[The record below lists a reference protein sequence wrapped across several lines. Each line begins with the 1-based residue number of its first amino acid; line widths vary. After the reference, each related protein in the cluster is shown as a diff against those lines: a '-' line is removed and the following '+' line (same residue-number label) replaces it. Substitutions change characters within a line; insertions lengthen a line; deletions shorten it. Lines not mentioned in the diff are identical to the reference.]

1 MPKMNTYPA
10 AASIDDTD
18 VFVKEEADG
27 TRTEKVTAA
36 QLANYAKSKGANVDA
51 TLTQAGVPADA
62 KAAGDGIAKLKSAM
76 LVNYESYDFTIQNS
90 RVAPATGA
98 FVNNNKSW
106 RTDYIPCEAGETVDF
121 CGRSAWYNGNPI
133 GALIAFYNA
142 EKQFISSIEKFS
154 DTETTNTTGILT
166 VNAPENT
173 AYIVA
178 GTYDIVDDSYIRIKN
193 REKLIESIP
202 EIDARLETA
211 EKSVDKIGYY
221 ENTFGVT
228 ANTAHSSQLDKL
240 AVNITAGELFT
251 VKVTGVATGGQIY
264 GYYNNLASNVRLAQ
278 ALTFTGTA
286 EQDLEAISVYFAA
299 SDLPTT
305 GNITVKVWKNNYIYG
320 KTSRIPDEKNIIT
333 TVLGASLP
341 ADTTTY
347 GVTSEY
353 ASAMKNAID
362 AWMAYYAGDDQA
374 IPFIVHTDQ
383 HGGLT
388 EAQQGIFNLIDY
400 LVNWDGVSAIFN
412 LGDTVV
418 DHWEDD
424 NTNANPL
431 LRNATLEAAR
441 ICLEN
446 IPKEKRIDVYGNHD
460 TWYANGSVYTP
471 VYGTLPSMRYNN
483 PYFLSDGLITRK
495 CPDNSGLA
503 VVYDTKHNVKYLILA
518 GWDYADK
525 AGGSV
530 GYQWYWINQTHLDW
544 IVQEMSKNDG
554 YDLILVSHVPLQ
566 MGAAGCIDPIT
577 GDAITET
584 VPFYITHADPFLL
597 PLWNARKNKAS
608 GSVSSNGVSV
618 SYDFTNCESDCLC
631 ALSGHTH
638 YDGAQ
643 YIQNAATGLLDVA
656 FDRFINKTIHFGII
670 DRNSRK
676 IKVWKLANDDNTPTV
691 TPWELPLDYL
701 MDYRSK
707 SFRVEKNVTHSALN
721 DRMPVNI
728 ASGERFTVKVTGP
741 ISACQIFGFLNGSYI
756 MIVQNV
762 FTYTGTASQAFDEIG
777 ISIGG
782 QYILGTGDVIF
793 EAYKS

>member
-1 MPKMNTYPA
+1 MPLQ
-10 AASIDDTD
+10 
-18 VFVKEEADG
+18 VKKLGIQVKNNSG
-27 TRTEKVTAA
+27 TF
-36 QLANYAKSKGANVDA
+36 
-51 TLTQAGVPADA
+51 VPADLLYNDSLNYLDAA
-62 KAAGDGIAKLKSAM
+62 KTAAVAAVEEKGAEILASIPEDYTKVAGDVADLKSAM
-76 LVNYESYDFTIQNS
+76 LVNYESYNFTIQNS

-106 RTDYIPCEAGETVDF
+106 RTDYIPCEARETVDF
-121 CGRSAWYNGNPI
+121 RGKSCWYNGNPI

-142 EKQFISSIEKFS
+142 EKQFISSIAKFS

-173 AYIVA
+173 AYIIA
-178 GTYDIVDDSYIRIKN
+178 GTYDIVNDSYIRIKN

-221 ENTFGVT
+221 ENTFGVA
-228 ANTAHSSQLDKL
+228 ANTAHSIQLDKL
-240 AVNITAGELFT
+240 AVNITAGESFT

-264 GYYNNLASNVRLAQ
+264 GYYNNLASNVLLSQ
-278 ALTFTGTA
+278 TLNFVGTST
-286 EQDLEAISVYFAA
+286 QNLDAISVHFDA
-299 SDLPTT
+299 SDLPSS
-305 GNITVKVWKNNYIYG
+305 GDIILEVWKNDFLYG
-320 KTSRIPDEKNIIT
+320 KSLPNEKTIIT
-333 TVLGASLP
+333 SVLGATIPNELSK
-341 ADTTTY
+341 Y
-347 GVTSEY
+347 NVSSSY
-353 ASAMKNAID
+353 ANAMKNAID
-362 AWMAYYAGDDQA
+362 AWMASYAGDDKA

-383 HGGLT
+383 HGRLT
-388 EAQQGIFNLIDY
+388 AARQGIFNLLDY
-400 LVNWDGVSAIFN
+400 LVNWDGISAIFN

-460 TWYANGSVYTP
+460 TWYSNGSVYTP
-471 VYGTLPSMRYNN
+471 VEGTLPSMQYNN
-483 PYFLSDGLITRK
+483 PYFPSDGLITRK

-503 VVYDTKHNVKYLILA
+503 VVYDTKRNVKYLILA

-525 AGGSV
+525 IGTHV
-530 GYQWYWINQTHLDW
+530 GYQWYWINQKHLNW
-544 IVQEMSKNDG
+544 IVDEMSKNDG

-566 MGAAGCIDPIT
+566 MGGAGCINPIT
-577 GDAITET
+577 GDSISET
-584 VPFYITHADPFLL
+584 VPFYITHYDPYLL
-597 PLWNARKNKAS
+597 PLWNARKNKTS
-608 GSVSSNGVSV
+608 GTVSSNGVSIT
-618 SYDFTNCESDCLC
+618 YDFTGCESDCIC
-631 ALSGHTH
+631 ALSGHAH

-656 FDRFINKTIHFGII
+656 FDWFFNNTIHFGII

-676 IKVWKLANDDNTPTV
+676 IKVWKLANDSTPTV
-691 TPWELPLDYL
+691 TPWELPLDYSV
-701 MDYRSK
+701 DYRSK
-707 SFRVEKNVTHSALN
+707 SFRVKKNVSHSALN
-721 DRMPVNI
+721 DKMPVNI
-728 ASGERFTVKVTGP
+728 ASGERFTVKVAGP
-741 ISACQIFGFLNGSYI
+741 INAFQIYGFLNGDYT
-756 MIVQNV
+756 MIAQNV

-777 ISIGG
+777 ISVGG